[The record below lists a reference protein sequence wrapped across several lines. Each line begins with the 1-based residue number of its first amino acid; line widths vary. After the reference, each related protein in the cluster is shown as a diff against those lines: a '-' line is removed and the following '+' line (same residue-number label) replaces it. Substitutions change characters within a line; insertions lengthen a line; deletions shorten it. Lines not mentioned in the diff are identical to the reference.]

1 MCKAAVLERSRLQ
14 NQASWSPVHHPA
26 RVHPPS
32 PQCRPWAPLQSRNS
46 PSACLCCEERE
57 LQQPEFG
64 GTGWGVTLCQ
74 VRSRE
79 GTGVALPWHRQI
91 RGPCVP
97 ARGALPA
104 RWSTA
109 PQRCLGMLEQ
119 EWQPPNKHS
128 HSPAPW
134 TSWSSEPGAQ
144 PAPVCRLKP
153 LLFPRSPPAQQAK
166 SSAPWQG
173 GCQRAEGQ
181 FPPRLMGSEGPR
193 RPAVHYQRFTP
204 CSPRS
209 TTEPSCQKTR
219 RTRRKRRRQELPGE
233 HG

>member
-26 RVHPPS
+26 CVHPPS
-32 PQCRPWAPLQSRNS
+32 PPCRPWAPLQSQSS
-46 PSACLCCEERE
+46 PSACLCCGERE

-74 VRSRE
+74 VHSRE
-79 GTGVALPWHRQI
+79 GTGGALPWHRQI

-104 RWSTA
+104 RWSIA

-119 EWQPPNKHS
+119 EWQPLNKHS
-128 HSPAPW
+128 HSPVPW
-134 TSWSSEPGAQ
+134 TSWSSETGAQ
-144 PAPVCRLKP
+144 PAPACLLKP
-153 LLFPRSPPAQQAK
+153 LLFPRSPPAQQAM

-173 GCQRAEGQ
+173 GCQTESG
-181 FPPRLMGSEGPR
+181 G
-193 RPAVHYQRFTP
+193 AV
-204 CSPRS
+204 S
-209 TTEPSCQKTR
+209 TQVH
-219 RTRRKRRRQELPGE
+219 GE
-233 HG
+233 